1 MRVFFS
7 HAKTKSYGVAIV
19 LCGSKTIQQSN
30 EISDKSL
37 RFLLVEVTINDTVF
51 VLINICSVNTELKL
65 LQTLSDLVSI
75 LDKVNDIQNKN
86 IVFGGDFNVIL
97 TFNTIHFLQI
107 THLFRFL

>member
-30 EISDKSL
+30 EISDISL

-86 IVFGGDFNVIL
+86 IVFGGDFKVIL
-97 TFNTIHFLQI
+97 TFNAIHFLQI
-107 THLFRFL
+107 THLCRFL